1 MTRLVAVPNVS
12 EGRDEAVL
20 DAIGAAFATHAEVL
34 HRSAD
39 ADHHRAVF
47 FLAGEPG
54 RLHRALA
61 AGAAEAAA
69 RIDLRRHDGLHPR
82 VGALD
87 VAPVV
92 FLEEAQRGAAIAE
105 ALLAADAI
113 GAAGI
118 PVFLYGELAGGRT
131 RAELRKGGPAG
142 LAERGTPP
150 DYGPAELHP
159 TAGATLVAARAPLI
173 AFNLELAPPA
183 TLADA
188 RGDRGRDP
196 RGRGGLPGVRAL
208 GLRLERQDVV
218 QVSTNIEDHRAV
230 TAAAVLDAV
239 RAPRGGRRRPSSSRP
254 RRRPRSPA
262 GRRTSN
268 CACRGRSKPCWGAN
282 VSVTMAQTK
291 RKRRTKHRGN
301 AAGIDRGAR
310 PHRPQ
315 AQPRPSA
322 RRAARARAR
331 TAASTSRPGRAP
343 RPAPAWPRSCC
354 SCSSSSASPG
364 PSSRSRRR
372 WCSRSPRS

>member
-39 ADHHRAVF
+39 EDHHRAVF

-61 AGAAEAAA
+61 AGAKEAAA
-69 RIDLRRHDGLHPR
+69 RIDLRSHAGLHPR

-92 FLEEAQRGAAIAE
+92 FLEDADRGTAIAE

-113 GAAGI
+113 GAQGI
-118 PVFLYGELAGGRT
+118 PVFLYGELSGGRT
-131 RAELRKGGPAG
+131 RAELRRGGPEG

-150 DYGPAELHP
+150 DYGPPGLHP

-183 TLADA
+183 TLDDA
-188 RGDRGRDP
+188 RATAAAIREGGPD
-196 RGRGGLPGVRAL
+196 GLPGVRAL
-208 GLRLERQDVV
+208 GLHLERRGVV

-230 TAAAVLDAV
+230 TATDVLAAVARRHRV
-239 RAPRGGRRRPSSSRP
+239 ARAELVAPAPEAALASW
-254 RRRPRSPA
+254 PA
-262 GRRTSN
+262 GVDLRMPATIE
-268 CACRGRSKPCWGAN
+268 ALLGR
-282 VSVTMAQTK
+282 
-291 RKRRTKHRGN
+291 
-301 AAGIDRGAR
+301 
-310 PHRPQ
+310 
-315 AQPRPSA
+315 
-322 RRAARARAR
+322 
-331 TAASTSRPGRAP
+331 
-343 RPAPAWPRSCC
+343 
-354 SCSSSSASPG
+354 
-364 PSSRSRRR
+364 
-372 WCSRSPRS
+372 